1 MKANAEKRKVF
12 HDAVDLLTGGE
23 SVAAVSG
30 NNIQMLPVDSICP
43 FHNHPF
49 HLYGGERLND
59 MVESIREHGILNPVI
74 VQKTADGYEMLAGHN
89 RLNAAKL
96 AEITEIPAIVKE
108 GLTERE
114 AYVYVIETNMLQRS
128 FSELSVSEKAAV
140 LAERYDKVMSQGK
153 RNDIIRELKEMN
165 GIVGTCGHDVHKLKS
180 RDDLGEEYGLSGRS
194 VSRLLRVNQLIPEM
208 KDKLDAGEMNLVTA
222 VEMSYLSEDVQRAA
236 VETGRAINK
245 DMAVKLRKDNIT
257 ADSIGDIICQSNK
270 VKKREK
276 NIKIPAEVY
285 EKYFQEIDA
294 RKATEIIQ
302 AALEAWFAGGGC

>member
-1 MKANAEKRKVF
+1 M
-12 HDAVDLLTGGE
+12 
-23 SVAAVSG
+23 
-30 NNIQMLPVDSICP
+30 
-43 FHNHPF
+43 
-49 HLYGGERLND
+49 
-59 MVESIREHGILNPVI
+59 
-74 VQKTADGYEMLAGHN
+74 
-89 RLNAAKL
+89 
-96 AEITEIPAIVKE
+96 
-108 GLTERE
+108 
-114 AYVYVIETNMLQRS
+114 
-128 FSELSVSEKAAV
+128 SEKAAV

-153 RNDIIRELKEMN
+153 RNDIIRELEEMN
-165 GIVGTCGHDVHKLKS
+165 GIVGTCGHDVHKSKS

-208 KDKLDAGEMNLVTA
+208 KNKLDAGERNLVTA

-245 DMAVKLRKDNIT
+245 DMAVKFRKDNVT